1 MDNKLKIESF
11 CELNNEK
18 FKVYYNYLNST
29 EHLNQFVYY
38 LKLIQ
43 HKDFQKRLLELISIN
58 KKSILE
64 NCKNID
70 IIISFYKQNNLI
82 NKSEIGKFFNFYE
95 NEYKKI
101 IGSKSGCGTSSKS
114 KAKICD
120 LSILKMFLKI
130 INYERFVETLKEILY
145 ICSDY
150 RACIYFMTP
159 SINFENYKST
169 KKEVVK
175 DVVLK
180 FRCNINTLNQ
190 IISHIYVGY
199 KNRWGSGYYATALA
213 MFDTLMILK
222 KYFKNVLYMLKIKFE
237 CANGRKLKL
246 KKSKDIIKKICENYH
261 KKKMFESEIDNMIN
275 EKKII
280 NVSQFIINMK
290 RLGYDMWFVIPLV
303 FDSIYGKYKI
313 SGLCKPLIWGTDR
326 IYLQDMNNEL
336 GFMCFKLVEDGYIS
350 NIHIFNRFND

>member
-1 MDNKLKIESF
+1 MDNKLKIENF
-11 CELNNEK
+11 CELNNER
-18 FKVYYNYLNST
+18 FKIYYSYLDNT
-29 EHLNQFVYY
+29 EKLNQFIYY
-38 LKLIQ
+38 LKFIQ
-43 HKDFQKRLLELISIN
+43 HRDFHKRLLSLISIN
-58 KKSILE
+58 KKAILD
-64 NCKNID
+64 NCKNMD
-70 IIISFYKQNNLI
+70 ILISFYKQNNLI
-82 NKSEIGKFFNFYE
+82 NKSEIGKFFSFYE
-95 NEYKKI
+95 IEYKKI
-101 IGSKSGCGTSSKS
+101 SAIGKGK
-114 KAKICD
+114 KNKLKITD

-145 ICSDY
+145 IFSDY

-159 SINFENYKST
+159 SINFENYQYT

-175 DVVLK
+175 DIVLK
-180 FRCNINTLNQ
+180 FRPNINTLNQ

-222 KYFKNVLYMLKIKFE
+222 KYFKNVLSILKIKFE
-237 CANGRKLKL
+237 CANERELKL

-261 KKKMFESEIDNMIN
+261 KNKMFESEIDNMIN
-275 EKKII
+275 EKKIN
-280 NVSQFIINMK
+280 NVSQFIINLK

-303 FDSIYGKYKI
+303 FDSIYRKYKI
-313 SGLCKPLIWGTDR
+313 SGLCKPFIWGTDK
-326 IYLQDMNNEL
+326 IYLQNMNNEL